1 MARAKKNKEV
11 KGQTELNF
19 EVNSEEKKEEKRGRG
34 RPAKD
39 VKALKQSFFIE
50 SEADTTL
57 SFVSANFGMTK
68 SRFINRL
75 SETLLKDILNAIAL
89 EEMGAVQ
96 DKSMNKEK
104 ARKLLSMLEN
114 YGFEKVE
121 VEEREKII
129 HTNTKRKNT
138 VRKAQSAN
146 EEN

>member
-19 EVNSEEKKEEKRGRG
+19 EVTSEEKKEEKRGRG
-34 RPAKD
+34 RPAKE

-50 SEADTTL
+50 PEADITL

-75 SETLLKDILNAIAL
+75 SETLLKDVLNAIAL
-89 EEMGAVQ
+89 EERGAVK

-104 ARKLLSMLEN
+104 ARRLLSMLEN

-121 VEEREKII
+121 VEERDKII
-129 HTNTKRKNT
+129 HTNTRRKNS

>member
-19 EVNSEEKKEEKRGRG
+19 EVTSEEKKEEKRGRG

-50 SEADTTL
+50 PEADITL

-89 EEMGAVQ
+89 EERGAVQ

-104 ARKLLSMLEN
+104 ARRLLSMLEN

-121 VEEREKII
+121 VEERDKII

-138 VRKAQSAN
+138 VRKAQSAH

>member
-19 EVNSEEKKEEKRGRG
+19 EVTSEEKKEEKRGRG
-34 RPAKD
+34 RPTKD

-75 SETLLKDILNAIAL
+75 SETLLKDVLNAIAL

-121 VEEREKII
+121 IEEREKII
-129 HTNTKRKNT
+129 HTNTRRKNT

>member
-1 MARAKKNKEV
+1 MAKAKKNKEV

-75 SETLLKDILNAIAL
+75 AETLLKDVLNAIAL

-104 ARKLLSMLEN
+104 ARRLLSMLEN
-114 YGFEKVE
+114 YGFDKVE

-129 HTNTKRKNT
+129 HTNTKRKNS